1 MRLTTH
7 RKEILALLA
16 KQEEALSAAEIHTHL
31 PHINLVTIYRSLEQF
46 VAADLVKK
54 LFLGE
59 QEALYE
65 IQDEPHHH
73 AICANCQKI
82 IHFTFDDTDLKQRFL
97 IPGFSVRDIE
107 VTVHGQCTKHLHQKP
122 RTKTK

>member
-16 KQEEALSAAEIHTHL
+16 KQEEALSAAEIHTLL

-59 QEALYE
+59 QEAVYE
-65 IQDEPHHH
+65 LQAEPHHH
-73 AICANCQKI
+73 AICSSCQKV
-82 IHFTFDDTDLKQRFL
+82 IHFTFADEDLKQKFS
-97 IPGFSVRDIE
+97 IPGFYVDDIE
-107 VTVHGQCTKHLHQKP
+107 VTVHGQCRRHLHQQP
-122 RTKTK
+122 RTKAK